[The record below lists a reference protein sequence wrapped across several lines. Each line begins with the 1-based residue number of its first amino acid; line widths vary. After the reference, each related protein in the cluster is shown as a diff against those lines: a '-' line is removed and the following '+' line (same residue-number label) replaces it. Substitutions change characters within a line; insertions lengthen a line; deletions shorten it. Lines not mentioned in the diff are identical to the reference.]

1 MIDQYQ
7 ALGLGFIFATQ
18 VIGYTTE
25 HRRACCESP
34 MSVLILI
41 LPTHRIV
48 CATLDEK
55 LIKAIIKAVS
65 KGSTQQVSLQP
76 PAATATNAKKE
87 KPIHEIREDLVVTFC
102 TLVIKRFDTAENA
115 FDTFKTQ
122 SNTLGRKSFKKLIA
136 SLGMQIGDDQRKQ
149 LRKQIAE
156 TKSITLDEF
165 AAFVNKGGVGT
176 QAVTAPSELP
186 SSIAELP
193 SEVPESKR
201 ICAYFCC
208 LCVSIEAAIALLLS
222 VPPTFKERKHAAE
235 QLLLA
240 LVDATGGGSTSVTA
254 PRSRVS
260 SQGSKSC
267 VVVLSF

>member
-1 MIDQYQ
+1 MERNLIDQYQ

-65 KGSTQQVSLQP
+65 KGSTQQVSQQP

-87 KPIHEIREDLVVTFC
+87 KPIHEIKDTATNAKKEKQIHEIREDLVVTFC

-156 TKSITLDEF
+156 AKSITLNEF

-201 ICAYFCC
+201 ICAYSCC
-208 LCVSIEAAIALLLS
+208 LCV
-222 VPPTFKERKHAAE
+222 H
-235 QLLLA
+235 
-240 LVDATGGGSTSVTA
+240 
-254 PRSRVS
+254 
-260 SQGSKSC
+260 
-267 VVVLSF
+267 